1 MALGRA
7 PCVAA
12 AGSPSAYRLLLAVAA
27 ACCLAPGAEA
37 FGEAQKYLIVSSPR
51 RSRIAYLTLPSSG
64 APADGAKQMKVLTS
78 EGLKFPQ
85 GLAVDQ
91 YRKRL
96 FVADPNLG
104 FVAGYDLSHDRD
116 GLHVGKMWTVAKN
129 VEVRSVAVDGLGN
142 VFFADEPRQL
152 IMRVTADQM
161 DKGDATATV
170 VYDASKTPEV
180 SAPGG
185 IALDNYFVY
194 WLNKANGNQVGTVVR
209 APQDA
214 SLANSSAPSSGLH
227 VVSLAS
233 NAVKCYGICLGFG
246 NIFYTDETNNIY
258 GIPQAATA
266 RHNPVTISSALT
278 EPRGCAFDGDGTV
291 YVADKDQH
299 AIFQFASN
307 MPKLSSNRQLTRAA
321 DLEGAYGVTV
331 YTQIMD

>member
-1 MALGRA
+1 M
-7 PCVAA
+7 
-12 AGSPSAYRLLLAVAA
+12 
-27 ACCLAPGAEA
+27 APGGGAPLARRVLASAFALWLLPGCAA

-51 RSRIAYLTLPSSG
+51 RSRIAYLTLPASG
-64 APADGAKQMKVLTS
+64 APANGGEMRILTS

-104 FVAGYDLSHDRD
+104 ILAGYDLKHDRE
-116 GLHVGKMWTVAKN
+116 GLRVGRMWTAAKN

-152 IMRVTADQM
+152 IMRVAAEQLDNGDSTAE
-161 DKGDATATV
+161 V
-170 VYDASKTPEV
+170 VYDSSGTAQV

-209 APQDA
+209 APQDRR
-214 SLANSSAPSSGLH
+214 LAGNASSGASAGLE

-233 NAVKCYGICLGFG
+233 NAVKCYGICLGLG
-246 NIFYTDETNNIY
+246 NIFYTDENNNVY
-258 GIPQAATA
+258 GVPRAATA
-266 RHNPVTISSALT
+266 RHIPVTISSAFA

-299 AIFQFASN
+299 AVFQFASN
-307 MPKLSSNRQLTRAA
+307 MQKLSPNRQISKAA
-321 DLEGAYGVTV
+321 DLEGAYGVAV
-331 YTQIMD
+331 YVQVMD